1 MYELDLEKAE
11 DPAIKLPTS
20 TEKATEFQKNIYF
33 CITDHAK
40 AFDCVDH
47 FNCGKFLKRWYIPD
61 HLTYYL
67 RNLHAGQEA
76 AARNL
81 HGTNGKGV
89 VQN

>member
-1 MYELDLEKAE
+1 MSQKYKYSVIELY
-11 DPAIKLPTS
+11 
-20 TEKATEFQKNIYF
+20 IYL
-33 CITDHAK
+33 
-40 AFDCVDH
+40 VH
-47 FNCGKFLKRWYIPD
+47 FNCGKFLKIWYIPD
-61 HLTYYL
+61 HLTCYL